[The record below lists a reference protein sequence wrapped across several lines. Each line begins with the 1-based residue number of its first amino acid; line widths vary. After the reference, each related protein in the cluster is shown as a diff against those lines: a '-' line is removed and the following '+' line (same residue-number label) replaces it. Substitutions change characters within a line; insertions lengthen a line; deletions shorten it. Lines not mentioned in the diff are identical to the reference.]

1 MGTFGCLKES
11 VEKVAATVWRSYVA
25 LGLDRFY
32 HLSQRSQA
40 LRVAGSLLR
49 LAVMALAGDE
59 EADVYD
65 TAMIIDTDGCETSNS
80 RIRDPTPYAGRLH
93 GNGPRPAPAASD
105 GHGGT
110 HEEHGP

>member
-1 MGTFGCLKES
+1 VTERQADGWE
-11 VEKVAATVWRSYVA
+11 
-25 LGLDRFY
+25 
-32 HLSQRSQA
+32 A

-65 TAMIIDTDGCETSNS
+65 TAMIIDTDGCETSDS
-80 RIRDPTPYAGRLH
+80 RIRDPTPCVGRLH